1 MGVEWSEAQAGVWLD
16 GIQAVRPT
24 LKGDDLIRLMEH
36 MCRCNTC

>member
-1 MGVEWSEAQAGVWLD
+1 MGVVWSEAQAGVRLD
-16 GIQAVRPT
+16 GIQALRAA